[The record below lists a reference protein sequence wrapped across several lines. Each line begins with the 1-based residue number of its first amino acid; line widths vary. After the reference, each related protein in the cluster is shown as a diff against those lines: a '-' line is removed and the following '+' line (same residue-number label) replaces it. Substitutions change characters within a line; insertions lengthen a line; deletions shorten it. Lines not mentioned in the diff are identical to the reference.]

1 MLNNIKMALFDL
13 DGTLVH
19 SVPDLALTVN
29 ATLLELGLPE
39 YLEPT
44 IATWVGNG
52 SRQLL
57 KRALTGDM
65 EGEPDPEQLEQAM
78 PLFFKH
84 YENNLSGGSH
94 VYAGVEQT
102 LAVLQEAGIKMAC
115 VTNKPEKFARI
126 LLQRLKL
133 DQYFPVVVGGGTLPQ
148 LKPDPAPLLHACEQ
162 LGAPARYAA
171 DYGVMVGDSASDMRA
186 AVAVGM
192 PAVAVSYGYAQGK
205 DLRQEGAA
213 HVIDNMSDL
222 IPLLVL

>member
-19 SVPDLALTVN
+19 SLPDLTLAVN

-57 KRALTGDM
+57 KRALTGEM
-65 EGEPDPEQLEQAM
+65 EGEPDPDQLEHVM

-84 YENNLSGGSH
+84 YEDNLSGASH
-94 VYAGVEQT
+94 AYSGVEQT
-102 LAVLQEAGIKMAC
+102 LAVLQDAGIKMAC
-115 VTNKPEKFARI
+115 VTNKPEKFAHI

-133 DQYFPVVVGGGTLPQ
+133 EQYFPVIVGGGTVPQ
-148 LKPDPAPLLHACEQ
+148 LKPDPAPLLYACEQ
-162 LGAPARYAA
+162 LGAPSRYAA
-171 DYGVMVGDSASDMRA
+171 DYGVMIGDSASDMRA
-186 AVAVGM
+186 ATAVGM

-213 HVIDNMSDL
+213 HIIDSMPDL